1 MVDTPAILE
10 IKNLKKVY
18 DRDLFKKKQI
28 VVNDLNCSFLEGQ
41 CTALMGH
48 NGAGKTTTIRMIFG
62 LITPDSGEIL
72 YRGRALSLD
81 DKRNIGYMPETNKL
95 PTNLTCE
102 EILTHHLRVFRPK
115 HLQPKEYA
123 KAIEEKLKEIQ
134 LWEHRH
140 KRVGKLS
147 KGMGRRLSWAQAT
160 IHKPELIILD
170 EPMSGLDPMGYRLM
184 VELINKLRKEKV
196 TIILCTHE
204 LWSIE
209 QLCDQVHIM
218 NHGRAVYSTLNPVTP
233 QDHEKDKVEAS
244 HVLTVTGANI
254 EAIKELQRGL
264 NLPAWSHIEA
274 QSHRVQISC
283 KSYADSV
290 KWMEA
295 CIQHGLLIVEFQKLS
310 NLSEERLIQFFGEEK
325 TA

>member
-1 MVDTPAILE
+1 MAETPAILE
-10 IKNLKKVY
+10 IKGLKKVY
-18 DRDLFKKKQI
+18 DRDLFKKKQ
-28 VVNDLNCSFLEGQ
+28 VVVDDLSCAFLEGQ

-62 LITPDSGEIL
+62 LISPDSGEIL
-72 YRGRALSLD
+72 YRGRPLTLD
-81 DKRNIGYMPETNKL
+81 DKRSIGYMPETNKL
-95 PTNLTCE
+95 PTNLSCE
-102 EILTHHLRVFRPK
+102 EILRHHLRVFRPR
-115 HLQPKEYA
+115 HLQPKDYPA
-123 KAIEEKLKEIQ
+123 AIEAKLKEIQ

-160 IHKPELIILD
+160 IHKPELIVLD

-184 VELINKLRKEKV
+184 VELINRLRQDKV

-218 NHGRAVYSTLNPVTP
+218 NHGRLVYSTLNPGLAKE
-233 QDHEKDKVEAS
+233 DAS
-244 HVLTVTGANI
+244 HILTLSGANVA
-254 EAIKELQRGL
+254 AIQELQSAT
-264 NLPAWSHIEA
+264 NLPLWHDLKA
-274 QSHRVQISC
+274 QSHRVRIAF
-283 KSYADSV
+283 KNYADSL
-290 KWMEA
+290 KWIDA
-295 CIQHGLLIVEFQKLS
+295 SIQHGLLIVDFQKLS
-310 NLSEERLIQFFGEEK
+310 PLSEERLIPFFGEEK

>member
-1 MVDTPAILE
+1 MVTMPGILE

-18 DRDLFKKKQI
+18 DRDLFKKKQT
-28 VVNDLNCSFLEGQ
+28 VVDNMSCSFIEGQ

-62 LITPDSGEIL
+62 LITPDAGEIL
-72 YRGRALSLD
+72 YRGRPLSID
-81 DKRNIGYMPETNKL
+81 DKRLIGYMPETNKL

-102 EILTHHLRVFRPK
+102 EILKHHLRVFRPK
-115 HLQPKEYA
+115 HLKPSEYQA
-123 KAIEEKLKEIQ
+123 AIEEKLKEIQ

-160 IHKPELIILD
+160 IHKPELIVLD

-184 VELINKLRKEKV
+184 VELINKLRQEKV

-218 NHGRAVYSTLNPVTP
+218 NHGRVVYSTLNPET
-233 QDHEKDKVEAS
+233 DREEAS
-244 HVLTVTGANI
+244 HILNVSGSTV
-254 EAIKELQRGL
+254 EAIHELQRSMQ
-264 NLPAWSHIEA
+264 LPQWFDL
-274 QSHRVQISC
+274 QNQNHRIQISC
-283 KSYADSV
+283 KTYADGM
-290 KWMEA
+290 KWVQA
-295 CIQHGLLIVEFQKLS
+295 CQQQGLLILDFQKLS
-310 NLSEERLIQFFGEEK
+310 NLSEERLIRYFGEEK

>member
-1 MVDTPAILE
+1 MTHAMLE

-18 DRDLFKKKQI
+18 DRDLFKKKQL
-28 VVNDLNCSFLEGQ
+28 VVNDLSCSFLEGQ

-72 YRGRALSLD
+72 FQGKPLTID
-81 DKRNIGYMPETNKL
+81 DKRCFGYMPETNKL

-102 EILTHHLRVFRPK
+102 EILKHHLRVFRPK
-115 HLQPKEYA
+115 HLKPSEY
-123 KAIEEKLKEIQ
+123 KQAIEEKLKEIE

-160 IHKPELIILD
+160 IHKPNLIVLD
-170 EPMSGLDPMGYRLM
+170 EPMSGLDPLGYKLM
-184 VELINKLRKEKV
+184 VQLINKLRAEKV

-218 NHGRAVYSTLNPVTP
+218 NHGQVVYSTLKPSASET
-233 QDHEKDKVEAS
+233 KEAS
-244 HVLTVTGANI
+244 HIMTISGSNAESI
-254 EAIKELQRGL
+254 QELARSHS
-264 NLPAWSHIEA
+264 LPLWLDM
-274 QSHRVQISC
+274 QSQNHRVELSFEC
-283 KSYADSV
+283 YSDGV
-290 KWMEA
+290 KWIQA
-295 CIQHGLLIVEFQKLS
+295 CIQNGLLIVDFQKLS
-310 NLSEERLIQFFGEEK
+310 ALSEDRLIRYFGEEK

>member
-1 MVDTPAILE
+1 MVATPAILE

-18 DRDLFKKKQI
+18 DRDLFKKKQV
-28 VVNDLNCSFLEGQ
+28 VVNDLSCSFLEGQ

-62 LITPDSGEIL
+62 LITPDAGEIHF
-72 YRGRALSLD
+72 RGRPLTLE
-81 DKRNIGYMPETNKL
+81 DKRSIGYMPETNKL

-102 EILTHHLRVFRPK
+102 EILRHHLRVFRPK
-115 HLQPKEYA
+115 HLKPNEYA
-123 KAIEEKLKEIQ
+123 AAIEEKLKEIQ

-160 IHKPELIILD
+160 IHKPELIVLD

-184 VELINKLRKEKV
+184 VELINKLRREKV

-218 NHGRAVYSTLNPVTP
+218 NHGKVVYSTLDTKI
-233 QDHEKDKVEAS
+233 EKVKEEAS
-244 HVLTVTGANI
+244 HILTVSGANI
-254 EAIKELQRGL
+254 DDIKKLQSGTNLPMWL
-264 NLPAWSHIEA
+264 NLEAKSHLT
-274 QSHRVQISC
+274 QISC
-283 KSYADSV
+283 RSYADSLN
-290 KWMEA
+290 WMEA
-295 CIQHGLLIVEFQKLS
+295 CMQHGLLIVEFQKLS